1 MSQINQKFK
10 TSSMTLRE
18 YYIKIKEPYFSNEWG
33 WFVDTELIS
42 RPTRVINRQSVLQP
56 IKECQSIRSMKSIQ
70 NLHDL
75 EENNIYNNKKQNY
88 YSFTNLIYTN
98 LIYTNLIGMITFV
111 ILCFIIY

>member
-56 IKECQSIRSMKSIQ
+56 IKEYPSIRSMKSIQ

-98 LIYTNLIGMITFV
+98 LIGMITFAIV
-111 ILCFIIY
+111 CFIIY